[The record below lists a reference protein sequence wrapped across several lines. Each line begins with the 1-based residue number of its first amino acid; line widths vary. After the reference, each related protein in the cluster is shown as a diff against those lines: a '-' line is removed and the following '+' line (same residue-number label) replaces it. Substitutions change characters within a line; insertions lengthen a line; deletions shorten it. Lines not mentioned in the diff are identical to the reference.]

1 VRQERGGGA
10 ERMQRL
16 NRWILRGRAV
26 KRVKTARIGE
36 EPECRLCRARVAKK
50 IGEGGRFESEG
61 GKESRVEHNNYEV
74 SSSSQ
79 QHAKVPQW
87 NRSNFVPVKPP
98 PILQHQH

>member
-1 VRQERGGGA
+1 
-10 ERMQRL
+10 MQRL

-61 GKESRVEHNNYEV
+61 GEESRARDGVVRVRGAVASEGRVWRTEAMIGKAVNSPET
-74 SSSSQ
+74 
-79 QHAKVPQW
+79 A
-87 NRSNFVPVKPP
+87 RGGEE
-98 PILQHQH
+98 